1 MTTHTQPIAAIATP
15 FGQGAISMVRLS
27 GEGCLELLDRVFQP
41 RAGGPLAATPAGKRR
56 LGWIVGPAT
65 GGRIDEVVVTP
76 LRAPGSFTGEDMA
89 EICGH
94 GGVHVTNRVLEAL
107 LAAGARAAEPGE
119 FSKRA
124 FLNGKLDL
132 TQAEAVMDVIQAR
145 TDLALR
151 VAAEQLDG
159 RLGREA
165 LDLRAALLA
174 VLAHLEA
181 YIDFPE
187 EGIEPDTG
195 AAFVGRVEAVLAQV
209 DALLATAE
217 QGRMLREGVRVVLCG
232 KPNAGKSSLLNAL
245 LGYERAIVNAAPG
258 TTRDSLEESLS
269 LRGIPLVLT
278 DTAGLRE
285 QTSDEVE
292 RAGMERTR
300 RLLERADLVLLLAD
314 SSQPPDRPFLDLHRS
329 DTHGHTL
336 LVLTKA
342 DLPRDPAWA
351 DVPAPDAEVSAATG
365 AGLEDLHGRMHVAIT
380 QGVGDLAETRLAINA
395 RHRACLALA
404 REALV
409 AGLEGLR
416 GGYSPEFVAV
426 DLRAAMHHIGDVAG
440 HADTEEL
447 LGEIFG
453 TFCIGK

>member
-1 MTTHTQPIAAIATP
+1 MIIAAIATP
-15 FGQGAISMVRLS
+15 LGQGAISMVRLS

-41 RAGGPLAATPAGKRR
+41 RRGGSLTGTATGQRR
-56 LGWIVGPAT
+56 LGWIVDPAT
-65 GGRIDEVVVTP
+65 GSKIDEVVVTP
-76 LRAPGSFTGEDMA
+76 LRAPGSFTGEEMA
-89 EICGH
+89 EIGGH

-107 LAAGARAAEPGE
+107 LQAGARGAEPGE

-165 LDLRAALLA
+165 LALREALLA

-187 EGIEPDTG
+187 EGIEPETG
-195 AAFVGRVEAVLAQV
+195 AAFLQRVDGVLVQV
-209 DALLATAE
+209 DGLLATAE

-258 TTRDSLEESLS
+258 TTRDSLEETLN
-269 LRGIPLVLT
+269 LRGIPVVLT

-285 QTSDEVE
+285 STADEVE

-314 SSQPPDRPFLDLHRS
+314 GSAPPDEKFLELHR
-329 DTHGHTL
+329 GEAQGRTL
-336 LVLTKA
+336 LVLTKV
-342 DLPRDPAWA
+342 DLPPNPGWKTL
-351 DVPAPDAEVSAATG
+351 EGETTSLSAATG
-365 AGLEDLHGRMHVAIT
+365 AGLEKLRLRMHQAIL
-380 QGVGDLAETRLAINA
+380 QGAGNLAETRLAINA
-395 RHRACLALA
+395 RHRACLAHARESLA
-404 REALV
+404 AGREAL
-409 AGLEGLR
+409 AEGL
-416 GGYSPEFVAV
+416 SPEYVAV
-426 DLRAAMHHIGDVAG
+426 DLRAAMQHIGDIAG

>member
-1 MTTHTQPIAAIATP
+1 MIIAAIATP
-15 FGQGAISMVRLS
+15 LGQGAISMVRLS
-27 GEGCLELLDRVFQP
+27 GPGCLELLDTVFQP
-41 RAGGPLAATPAGKRR
+41 RRGGSLAASVPGQRR
-56 LGWIVGPAT
+56 LGWVVDPAN
-65 GGRIDEVVVTP
+65 GSRIDEVVVTP

-94 GGVHVTNRVLEAL
+94 GGVLVTNRVLEAL

-165 LDLRAALLA
+165 LALRAALLA
-174 VLAHLEA
+174 MLAHLEA

-187 EGIEPDTG
+187 DGIEPETG
-195 AAFVGRVEAVLAQV
+195 AAFLRRVDEVLGQV
-209 DALLATAE
+209 DGLLATAE

-245 LGYERAIVNAAPG
+245 LGYDRAIVNSAPG
-258 TTRDSLEESLS
+258 TTRDSLEEALN
-269 LRGIPLVLT
+269 LRGVPIVLT
-278 DTAGLRE
+278 DTAGLRDS
-285 QTSDEVE
+285 TSDEVE
-292 RAGMERTR
+292 RAGMERTQ

-314 SSQPPDRPFLDLHRS
+314 GSLPPDRTFIDLHR
-329 DTHGHTL
+329 GEAQGRTL
-336 LVLTKA
+336 LVLSKA
-342 DLPRDPAWA
+342 DLPTDPGWGPLAGGGVA
-351 DVPAPDAEVSAATG
+351 ISAVTG
-365 AGLEDLHGRMHVAIT
+365 LGLEELRDRIYQAILHG
-380 QGVGDLAETRLAINA
+380 VGNLAETRLAINA
-395 RHRACLALA
+395 RHRACLLHAREGLEAGRQALA
-404 REALV
+404 
-409 AGLEGLR
+409 EGL
-416 GGYSPEFVAV
+416 SPEYAAV
-426 DLRAAMHHIGDVAG
+426 DLRAAMHHIGDIAG

-447 LGEIFG
+447 LGEIFS